1 MVGSCHHNTLRNSN
15 VVLLTRS
22 AIGAWNTA
30 SFRCKNVCR
39 TATKLTFV
47 VLWNVCTNDISKK
60 IPTAFQI
67 YHRRGFAIRVGM
79 LIWQGEEIE
88 KSPSANLFVYQQS
101 TITMH
106 TKYTN
111 KLNRTIMF
119 PHDISRH
126 LIALMLHTALQIF
139 TQGARTHAHQHTKGC
154 WQQDGPKIWTGSFN
168 IGMDLYTLC
177 DTTIHFQEVQ
187 WMNERTNEWI
197 EMDGWHNQQN
207 ELHSSWR

>member
-111 KLNRTIMF
+111 KLNRTMIF
-119 PHDISRH
+119 PTRYFPTFNCIDATHSSANIYSRCTH
-126 LIALMLHTALQIF
+126 
-139 TQGARTHAHQHTKGC
+139 ARTPTHERLLTAR
-154 WQQDGPKIWTGSFN
+154 WTRN
-168 IGMDLYTLC
+168 LD
-177 DTTIHFQEVQ
+177 
-187 WMNERTNEWI
+187 W
-197 EMDGWHNQQN
+197 
-207 ELHSSWR
+207 